1 MSKSP
6 EERALPSFLRHS
18 LEFDL
23 LGVLGLVSLKVE
35 QPGYMFLFSQGKGK
49 SSFLKPFNRIPPL
62 HSGWIS
68 LSGHSG
74 CGLALQISAHAH
86 LCSEVLTPIR
96 TPSLKPGLGSI
107 PNGMAATY

>member
-1 MSKSP
+1 MSKNP
-6 EERALPSFLRHS
+6 EVRALPSFLRHS
-18 LEFDL
+18 LDFAL
-23 LGVLGLVSLKVE
+23 LGESLGQFLSRLK

-62 HSGWIS
+62 HSCWIS

-74 CGLALQISAHAH
+74 CGLALQISAQAH

-96 TPSLKPGLGSI
+96 TPSLKPGLGST
-107 PNGMAATY
+107 PNGMAAT